1 MTLRQNSISYT
12 KQVIKPMIGKYEFI
26 KNEKTNTNRKKIL
39 VTCKNK
45 TGFVSRMYRYF
56 VE

>member
-1 MTLRQNSISYT
+1 
-12 KQVIKPMIGKYEFI
+12 MIGKYEFI